1 MQTGRIALLSILV
14 AAAFAQA
21 PAPQAS
27 DKEKAL
33 DIVVTKANQ
42 MGASGDRAGQIQLLQ
57 ATLQKIQNDPILHTK
72 DVDVMRHLARAY
84 SDTQRYA
91 DAVRVYT
98 IAMGK
103 MKDECVPASPGADRC
118 AGTAYDMGVAQMYQG
133 DFASAVDTLRPATTL
148 YAAVAKRAPTTIVR
162 LMTLKLQANV
172 QSMLAAALFRSGKK
186 AESIAAYQLAVDEYT
201 RIINNPESGEGLTN
215 LAKQS
220 RQDAQQSLDLIKKE
234 K

>member
-1 MQTGRIALLSILV
+1 M
-14 AAAFAQA
+14 
-21 PAPQAS
+21 
-27 DKEKAL
+27 
-33 DIVVTKANQ
+33 
-42 MGASGDRAGQIQLLQ
+42 
-57 ATLQKIQNDPILHTK
+57 
-72 DVDVMRHLARAY
+72 
-84 SDTQRYA
+84 
-91 DAVRVYT
+91 
-98 IAMGK
+98 
-103 MKDECVPASPGADRC
+103 
-118 AGTAYDMGVAQMYQG
+118 
-133 DFASAVDTLRPATTL
+133 
-148 YAAVAKRAPTTIVR
+148 AKRAPTTIVR

>member
-1 MQTGRIALLSILV
+1 MQTGRIVLPLIACL
-14 AAAFAQA
+14 AAFAQA
-21 PAPQAS
+21 PAPQPS

-42 MGASGDRAGQIQLLQ
+42 MGANGDRAGQIQLLQ
-57 ATLQKIQNDPILHTK
+57 ATLQKIQTDPVLHTK
-72 DVDVMRHLARAY
+72 EVDVMRHLARAY
-84 SDTQRYA
+84 SDAQHYP

-103 MKDECVPASPGADRC
+103 LKDECVPASPGAERC
-118 AGTAYDMGVAQMYQG
+118 AATAYDMGVAQMYQG
-133 DFASAVDTLRPATTL
+133 DFAGAVNTLRPATTL
-148 YAAVAKRAPTTIVR
+148 YAAAGKRAPTTVVR

-186 AESIAAYQLAVDEYT
+186 AESIAAYQLAIDEYT
-201 RIINNPESGEGLTN
+201 RIINNPESGDGLGN

-220 RQDAQQSLDLIKKE
+220 RQDAQQSMDLIKKE